1 MSNLNKLG
9 INKYDIPMYHKFGS
23 IFETMAGFVPANM
36 VTKGTIRY
44 VDAGA
49 TGIGDGTSWDDAF
62 TTITAAVAASSA
74 WDVIFVAGG
83 DYDEGA
89 VVNITLQGLKI
100 IGVGNS
106 NQMVARWYASAASHH
121 ILTINAHNV
130 EIAGMGFYQ
139 TNDTKNAIMC
149 STTASFSKIWIHDCR
164 FDSTNGEYGVHG
176 GTTYDS
182 QDIMIENCKFTSWQT
197 AAIYC
202 YCTRGHVRNNT
213 IVTVAAKIG
222 IHLPATGS
230 TRGGVFCVGNHIL
243 GVNSTD
249 IGISVAAV
257 NAGMLFI
264 SGNWVCGCGTA
275 NISQFANGQYCGTE
289 NYASSDA
296 GGAIIDIDS

>member
-1 MSNLNKLG
+1 M
-9 INKYDIPMYHKFGS
+9 S
-23 IFETMAGFVPANM
+23 IFNGTKRSGTGRPFEKSMGAFYDRLEQYLVPFAKSNVWFVDS
-36 VTKGTIRY
+36 TKSG
-44 VDAGA
+44 G
-49 TGIGDGTSWDDAF
+49 GTSWDDAF
-62 TTITAAVAASSA
+62 STLTAAVAAATA
-74 WDVIFVAGG
+74 WDIIYVAGG

-89 VVNITLQGLKI
+89 ALAITQEGLKI

-106 NQMVARWYASAASHH
+106 NQMLAMIYSSTASHH
-121 ILTINAHNV
+121 LMTINAHNV
-130 EIAGMGFYQ
+130 EISGLGFYQ
-139 TNDTKNAIMC
+139 TKNTYNAIMC
-149 STTASFSKIWIHDCR
+149 STTASYFKIWIHNCR
-164 FDSTNGEYGVHG
+164 FESTNGEYGVHG

-182 QDIMIENCKFTSWQT
+182 PDIMIENCKFTSWQT

-230 TRGGVFCVGNHIL
+230 NRGGVFCCDNYIL

-249 IGISVAAV
+249 TGISVAAV
-257 NAGMLFI
+257 DVGMLFL

-275 NISQFANGQYCGTE
+275 NISQFANGQYSGTE

-296 GGAIIDIDS
+296 GGAIIDIDN

>member
-1 MSNLNKLG
+1 MGLLSNTKRTGTGRPFEKSCGKIWDSIESGMALG
-9 INKYDIPMYHKFGS
+9 L
-23 IFETMAGFVPANM
+23 
-36 VTKGTIRY
+36 TKGTVWF
-44 VDAGA
+44 VDAANG
-49 TGIGDGTSWDDAF
+49 TSGDGKSWDDAF
-62 TTITAAVAASSA
+62 LTITEAVTAAQA
-74 WDVIFVAGG
+74 WDAILVAGG

-89 VVNITLQGLKI
+89 VINITTQGLKI
-100 IGVGNS
+100 IGAGNS
-106 NQMVARWYASAASHH
+106 NQMKTMWYASAASHH

-130 EIAGMGFYQ
+130 EISGMGFYQ

-149 STTASFSKIWIHDCR
+149 STTASFFKIWIHDCR

-182 QDIMIENCKFTSWQT
+182 PDIMIENCKFTSWNT

-230 TRGGVFCVGNHIL
+230 NRGGVFCCDNYIL

-249 IGISVAAV
+249 TGISVAAV
-257 NAGMLFI
+257 DAGMLFI